1 MVKVKVNNNL
11 SSTPVAL
18 SQGNKRNAY
27 LWLLVLLVLS
37 LTIGWKIT
45 GHSPFYSDIT
55 ELLPHTEQQPEIV
68 ALETQLQHPFSRQL
82 LLLLRVHDDGS
93 DSNHTDA
100 QSLLLSQKLKQKLLQ
115 SPFIND
121 PLHADNLQSQL
132 RRLFQPYRN
141 QLLTPHQRLQLQ
153 QISAPL
159 LASQAAESLFNP
171 AAGPRPYS
179 FVEDPFNLGG
189 QWLQAHQNNTR
200 IGLHNGWPIISAEHG
215 NWYLIN
221 LEVNVSSFNLN
232 MQESILPIIDSF
244 EQQLLG
250 DGRSVELLKSGLIF
264 HAAAGAQLAK
274 NEISTVGL
282 GSLLAIVILVVTV
295 FRSGLP
301 LVAVL
306 IALGSGLIVALSVSL
321 LVFERIHLLTL
332 AFGSTLLGVAVD
344 YCFHFM
350 LNSQQLGCS
359 QQCRRLLGPA
369 LATGALSSI
378 AAYLLQLATPFPGL
392 QQMAVFSA
400 AGLAGT
406 WLAVVALGPLYRPK
420 HSKTIVGCG
429 QFFERRI
436 RPLYLRFRCQQR
448 IYMGLTCGLF
458 LVSVVI
464 LQTQPGNNDVR
475 TLNTSGTA
483 LLDQSRRVQ
492 ELLQPLSSSR
502 FYVVSGAD
510 QEQLLA
516 RLEELQ
522 RALQPLQERRFI
534 ETSQSLA
541 QWTPSQHQQRSDFEL
556 IQHKLYQQALPEL
569 CKLLQI
575 IDCTA
580 LRESASGTFITGLTP
595 NRVQSLPAAS
605 GLLPV
610 LQQQQLHATTLLTLS
625 PLATDA
631 DLIDI
636 AEPLLGV
643 RFVNRI
649 DDMSQLLIN
658 YRQTVGLYLAA
669 ALALI
674 ATILLY
680 RYRLCGLRIL
690 TPMAL
695 SALVGLAVAA
705 YCCGLTVFHLLAVL
719 LVVGIS
725 LDTGIFYREV
735 GLNGDSWL
743 AATLSAF
750 TSVLAFG
757 LLSLSQVAV
766 LHQFGIV
773 VLSGML
779 CCWLITPIFFIAR
792 EDAGQISDNRT
803 QHRPQQ

>member
-1 MVKVKVNNNL
+1 MRLKVKGLLKVNNNL
-11 SSTPVAL
+11 SASAATL
-18 SQGNKRNAY
+18 SQANRRNAY

-37 LTIGWKIT
+37 LIIGWKIT
-45 GHSPFYSDIT
+45 GNSPFYSDIT
-55 ELLPHTEQQPEIV
+55 ELLPHSEQQPEIV
-68 ALETQLQHPFSRQL
+68 ALETQMQHQFSRQL
-82 LLLLRVHDDGS
+82 LLLLRVRDDDRS
-93 DSNHTDA
+93 DNNTDA
-100 QSLLLSQKLKQKLLQ
+100 HSLRLSQKLKQKLLQ
-115 SPFIND
+115 SPYIND
-121 PLHADNLQSQL
+121 ALHTNNLQSQL
-132 RRLFQPYRN
+132 RQLFQPYRN
-141 QLLTPHQRLQLQ
+141 QLLTPQQRLQLQ
-153 QISAPL
+153 QTSATD
-159 LASQAAESLFNP
+159 LASRAAESLFNP
-171 AAGPRPYS
+171 AADPRPYA

-189 QWLQAHQNNTR
+189 QWLQAQQANTR
-200 IGLHNGWPIISAEHG
+200 IRLHNGWPVISAAGG
-215 NWYLIN
+215 NWYLIS
-221 LEVNVSSFNLN
+221 LAVNVSSFNLA
-232 MQESILPIIDSF
+232 MQESILPLIDNF
-244 EQQLLG
+244 EQQMLSN
-250 DGRSVELLKSGLIF
+250 DHSVELLKSGLIF

-301 LVAVL
+301 LLAVL
-306 IALGSGLIVALSVSL
+306 IALSSGLIVALSVSL

-359 QQCRRLLGPA
+359 QQCRKLLGPA

-378 AAYLLQLATPFPGL
+378 AAYLLQLVTPFPGL

-406 WLAVVALGPLYRPK
+406 WLAVIAFGPLYRPN
-420 HSKTIVGCG
+420 HSNTIVGCG
-429 QFFERRI
+429 QFFECYI
-436 RPLYLRFRCQQR
+436 RPLYGRLRSQHR
-448 IYMGLTCGLF
+448 IYIGLNCGLF
-458 LVSVVI
+458 VVSAVI

-492 ELLQPLSSSR
+492 ELLQPSSSSR
-502 FYVVSGAD
+502 FFVVSGSD
-510 QEQLLA
+510 QEQLLI
-516 RLEELQ
+516 RLEKLQ
-522 RALQPLQERRFI
+522 QALQPLHKRGFV

-541 QWTPSQHQQRSDFEL
+541 KWSPSQQQQQSDFEL

-569 CKLLQI
+569 CQLLQI
-575 IDCTA
+575 IDCSA
-580 LRESASGTFITGLTP
+580 LHQSASSTFKTGLTP
-595 NRVQSLPAAS
+595 SRVKSLSAVT

-610 LQQQQLHATTLLTLS
+610 KQQQYFHATTILTLN
-625 PLATDA
+625 PLATDV

-636 AEPLLGV
+636 AEPLVGI

-649 DDMSQLLIN
+649 SDMSQLLVN

-669 ALALI
+669 ALTLI
-674 ATILLY
+674 ATVLLY

-690 TPMAL
+690 APMTL

-705 YCCGLTVFHLLAVL
+705 YCSGLTVFHLLAVL

-725 LDTGIFYREV
+725 LDTGIFYREM

-792 EDAGQISDNRT
+792 EDTGQTSGLQT
-803 QHRPQQ
+803 